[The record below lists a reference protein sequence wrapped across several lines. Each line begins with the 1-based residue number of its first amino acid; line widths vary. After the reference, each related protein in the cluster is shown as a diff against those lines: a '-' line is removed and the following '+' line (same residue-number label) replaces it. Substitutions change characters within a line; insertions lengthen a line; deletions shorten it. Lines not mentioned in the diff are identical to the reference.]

1 MKKQNLLFVLLAFI
15 FVAACKKEETPED
28 PIITPAEVS
37 CYLTSMATN
46 AGNVTN
52 YYYDAQNRIYKTATF
67 ASGQTDSIITN
78 YTYGD
83 KVVIT
88 RTSGTIE
95 IVQTNFLNAN
105 GFADSAVMAFGSFGE
120 LFLVRKFN
128 SSNQVTEIKLYGEIG
143 GSEYD
148 QEVYMEYTNGN
159 MSKQTAIDNVKSLS
173 TVSTMEYYLDKPNKA
188 KKFEERS
195 NFINSN
201 ANLIKKTTTDG
212 GTFTNYTYE
221 LDSEG
226 KMTKMMMVNEQNVET
241 WSSYVWK
248 CK

>member
-28 PIITPAEVS
+28 PIITPAEVG
-37 CYLTSMATN
+37 CYLKNMTN
-46 AGNVTN
+46 SDGNVVN
-52 YYYDAQNRIYKTATF
+52 YYYDALNRISKTVTYSPTLA
-67 ASGQTDSIITN
+67 DSIITD
-78 YTYGD
+78 YMYGD
-83 KVVIT
+83 KMVTTKQNGVV
-88 RTSGTIE
+88 E
-95 IVQTNFLNAN
+95 IIQKNFLNAN
-105 GFADSAVMAFGSFGE
+105 GFADSAVLSIGSFGD
-120 LFLVRKFN
+120 LIMVRKFN
-128 SSNQVTEIKLYGEIG
+128 TSNQVMEMKMAGVVG
-143 GSEYD
+143 GTEYD

-159 MSKQTAIDNVKSLS
+159 MTKQTTLDNVKSLS
-173 TVSTMEYYLDKPNKA
+173 TVSTMEFYMDKPNKA

-221 LDSEG
+221 LDSDG
-226 KMTKMMMVNEQNVET
+226 KMTKIIMVNEQNVQT
-241 WSSYVWK
+241 WNSYVWN